1 MRSLDSLESG
11 GDEGID
17 RRHFGR
23 RQQLELW
30 RMNRT
35 FELAAFVFSS
45 FACCFAGAPFLNF
58 TDAFAEFFSPFGDGA
73 PRNTRKFDQGGLP
86 FPGLS

>member
-17 RRHFGR
+17 CRHFGR

-45 FACCFAGAPFLNF
+45 FAGAPFLNF
-58 TDAFAEFFSPFGDGA
+58 TDAFAQFFTPFGDGV